1 MSKTKGLNIKYEWYE
16 MIKILKP
23 SDFKELI
30 ISMLLY
36 RQYGTEPPEFSG
48 VTQIVANE
56 IRKSI
61 QRTIKNEEA
70 GHNGGNPHL
79 KSAKAKPYTGESA
92 DTSLFDRFW
101 AAYPKKVGKEYAKKC
116 FLRLKVDE
124 ALLNKMIDALA
135 VQKQTDDW
143 QRDGG
148 RFIPNPSTWLNQ
160 GRWQDEGITV
170 EKKKSIY
177 DQFDLGVEL

>member
-1 MSKTKGLNIKYEWYE
+1 MARSKGIIVRDNWIDPLLTLHPNELKDIFTSMVTYYRDGIMSDQAKHTTNPIW
-16 MIKILKP
+16 ILV
-23 SDFKELI
+23 
-30 ISMLLY
+30 
-36 RQYGTEPPEFSG
+36 FS
-48 VTQIVANE
+48 QL
-56 IRKSI
+56 RSSI
-61 QRTIKNEEA
+61 TNSKN
-70 GHNGGNPHL
+70 GSNGGSPLL
-79 KSAKAKPYTGESA
+79 KVADKRVRAA
-92 DTSLFDRFW
+92 VDTSLFDRFW

-124 ALLNKMIDALA
+124 ALLNKMTDALA